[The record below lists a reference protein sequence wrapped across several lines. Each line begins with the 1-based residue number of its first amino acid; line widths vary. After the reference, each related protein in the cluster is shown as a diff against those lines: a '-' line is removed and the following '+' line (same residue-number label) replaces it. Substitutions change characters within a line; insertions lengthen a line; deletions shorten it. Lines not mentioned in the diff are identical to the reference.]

1 MRALIA
7 LLLFASS
14 AFAEVSS
21 RAAFMRHVVGAGTTS
36 SHNVASITKPG
47 TGTYLVTLTA
57 ACPHAAGVANVN
69 SSRGDGSCFGD
80 FTAAGQITVT
90 CRRASDNALVDI
102 PNGTVV
108 VMTAYCGTP

>member
-21 RAAFMRHVVGAGTTS
+21 RAAFMRH
-36 SHNVASITKPG
+36 VASITKPG